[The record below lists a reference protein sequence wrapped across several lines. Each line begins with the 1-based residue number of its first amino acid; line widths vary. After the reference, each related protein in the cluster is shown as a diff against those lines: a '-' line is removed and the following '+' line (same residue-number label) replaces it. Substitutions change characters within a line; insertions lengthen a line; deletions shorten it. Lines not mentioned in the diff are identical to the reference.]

1 MTDSID
7 AAIQAVNQK
16 PSRPID
22 PLDSAMEAVN
32 PAQKIATNK
41 LVDATSKAT
50 AAKDGALSKLP
61 QTKDPELIKK
71 EKEAEVQEKA
81 VQAKEGILKK
91 KSEALNVAKNLAIGL
106 ASSKLGKVG
115 SAAGTAQSAVAAGTA
130 ILGLLRKKKPAAQQT
145 QDMVKADQ
153 KTKEIEQERVQTSRE
168 SHQKNV
174 ESFTYPLKPI
184 EVTPT
189 PPEPPEIPIQSPVP
203 PAPTPTPSP
212 SPQPRG
218 DFYILYKSTFGQ
230 YENFRAYYKGQLLY
244 TAQDQRFNE
253 GRPDLEQ
260 RLEGVNKLYSYQ
272 VCQLAASILRGSEP
286 RTGDWVDNSQIRDG
300 CPATLNNGSGGFS
313 IGRSNMFLE

>member
-115 SAAGTAQSAVAAGTA
+115 SVAGTAQSAVAAGTA

-189 PPEPPEIPIQSPVP
+189 PPEPPEIPIQSPAP

-212 SPQPRG
+212 SPQVLA
-218 DFYILYKSTFGQ
+218 DFYIIGGMDFGT
-230 YENFRAYYKGQLLY
+230 YTGWTAYYKNESLVSSNLYKDTAPSPQKVTEVEKSLSYAVCEKAVSLLNSGA
-244 TAQDQRFNE
+244 TNE
-253 GRPDLEQ
+253 WL
-260 RLEGVNKLYSYQ
+260 NH
-272 VCQLAASILRGSEP
+272 P
-286 RTGDWVDNSQIRDG
+286 RIKQG
-300 CPATLNNGSGGFS
+300 CPDGFS
-313 IGRSNMFLE
+313 IGVSNVKINEQ